1 MRFSRNESRL
11 FLVLGLCISLLIHKM
26 RTPADLIII
35 RSKLAKVLN
44 THILWSMLSFSVDR
58 CLKKTHY
65 DHKLAVIAN
74 SLE

>member
-1 MRFSRNESRL
+1 M
-11 FLVLGLCISLLIHKM
+11 LGLCISLLIHKM
-26 RTPADLIII
+26 RTPVDLFIT

-58 CLKKTHY
+58 CLKKPHY